1 MNKLIISIFTLL
13 LVTVSGFAT
22 GTATYIGS
30 VTENAANAP
39 GLIDIPNDVKPAGAA
54 SAWPELTNNNM
65 APEGLKDSDGD
76 GIPDIWE
83 DAYGLDKENPDD
95 AAAYTLD
102 TRYSNLEVYLH
113 NLVQHLVYAQI
124 QGGTIK

>member
-1 MNKLIISIFTLL
+1 
-13 LVTVSGFAT
+13 
-22 GTATYIGS
+22 
-30 VTENAANAP
+30 
-39 GLIDIPNDVKPAGAA
+39 
-54 SAWPELTNNNM
+54 M